1 MSELDNHIQRL
12 YQCVISFPMS
22 SQKPGVLFLNGKT
35 WMMQAWCLQ
44 PEEKLKLFSVL
55 HRNRRLEGLVTP
67 VWMTLKSTFSRLT
80 NEGDLL
86 CLLQA
91 RSTGRSTPPLLIMV
105 KLCVR
110 LEYMYYQEHLLIRC
124 CRSKEKHSAV

>member
-1 MSELDNHIQRL
+1 MSELGNHIQRL
-12 YQCVISFPMS
+12 YRCVISFPMS

-44 PEEKLKLFSVL
+44 SEEKLKLFSVL

-67 VWMTLKSTFSRLT
+67 VWMTLKSTLSRLT

-86 CLLQA
+86 YLLQA
-91 RSTGRSTPPLLIMV
+91 HSTGRSMPPLLFMV

-110 LEYMYYQEHLLIRC
+110 LDYMYYQEHLLIRC